1 MAGRDTRSIADRLSV
16 DVVSSLHALKQ
27 HWMNEGFPD
36 LARQTEREIQ
46 WVEEATELLNAV
58 SEPDKPS

>member
-1 MAGRDTRSIADRLSV
+1 MAGMDTRSIADRLGV
-16 DVVSSLHALKQ
+16 DVVSSLYALKQ
-27 HWMNEGFPD
+27 HWMNEGFTD

-58 SEPDKPS
+58 SEPDTPS